1 MRLFGRIVVIA
12 LLLSALAIPAYCWEL
27 TMKGE
32 WEMRYRY
39 WNRTGDRDIFG
50 HMDSQNVDLG
60 INHLKT
66 FPTSSINNPLVPPN
80 NAGAS
85 QDGAAVGNLIG
96 SPWQGAPPGA
106 YALGFGIMAGENN
119 WGPEISYIDNRMTLL
134 PEIRV
139 NPAITISANIAL
151 TSLGIWSDGEPYKSA
166 QATPGAGFVNSVY
179 VPINECFSA
188 ANVPQTYVTVQW
200 LKAFV
205 QTPMVDFAMGY
216 RPSGVGMGL
225 WKNAGQYPSASFEII
240 TYYGPFK
247 FGFIPYLARS
257 QSSWLNN
264 SSVTGTSSRNEGPHA
279 YQRQNIRRDFFRAAE
294 GEIFYANGPL
304 DFWIQSD
311 TYAQSHVPAVVSR
324 SLINGYPGA
333 FGVGTAGAYPTDD
346 DFMRYRITSGF
357 RYFNGRFFWNLEGT
371 ALYQWHSGSGLHQT
385 AANGHAFPAGTV
397 LHALNKDVDSW
408 IFGTE
413 FGGICGPA
421 KFTFNFVGATGQ
433 DPSVRTAQES
443 YFGDEGF
450 SSIYI
455 KDWGFLMYELYGAGS
470 CWDTAGLGQ
479 PSNFKHVGARF
490 DYAVASNL
498 NCWALYSYAWR
509 EHPNAFRLGGD
520 YVSGA
525 RVFSNDDIFLIKN
538 GLEVGHACPDNAKDI
553 GWEVDGGFDWK
564 LLENF
569 TWSVKAC
576 LWQPGSFWSYAYPN
590 TAQLYRIFGSP
601 AANVGASPA
610 APGGITETAASEAN
624 ATYHLGRQIDPLFGV
639 QSTLLITF

>member
-1 MRLFGRIVVIA
+1 MRLFGRIAVIA
-12 LLLSALAIPAYCWEL
+12 LLLAAWTIPAYCWEL

-39 WNRTGDRDIFG
+39 WTRTGDRDIFG
-50 HMDSQNVDLG
+50 HMDSHNVDLG
-60 INHLKT
+60 MNHLKT
-66 FPTSSINNPLVPPN
+66 FPTSSINNPIAPAN
-80 NAGAS
+80 GGTA
-85 QDGAAVGNLIG
+85 QDGNALGNLISTPP
-96 SPWQGAPPGA
+96 SPTGP
-106 YALGFGIMAGENN
+106 YILGFGVMAGENN
-119 WGPEISYIDNRMTLL
+119 WGPEVAYMDNRMTLL
-134 PEIRV
+134 PEIKV
-139 NPAITISANIAL
+139 NPAITLSANIGL
-151 TSLGIWSDGEPYKSA
+151 TSLGIWTDGEPYKTA

-179 VPINECFSA
+179 APINECFSA
-188 ANVPQTYVTVQW
+188 TDVPQTYVTVQW
-200 LKAFV
+200 LKAYV
-205 QTPMVDFAMGY
+205 QTPMLDFAMGY

-225 WKNAGQYPSASFEII
+225 WKNSAQYPSASFEII
-240 TYYGPFK
+240 SYYGPFR
-247 FGFIPYLARS
+247 FGLIPYLCRS
-257 QSSWLNN
+257 QSSWMTN
-264 SSVTGTSSRNEGPHA
+264 SSVKGTSSRNEGPHA

-311 TYAQSHVPAVVSR
+311 TYAQNHVPAVVSR
-324 SLINGYPGA
+324 SLVNGYPGA
-333 FGVGTAGAYPTDD
+333 FSATTAGTYPTDD

-357 RYFNGRFFWNLEGT
+357 RYFNGRVFWNLEGT
-371 ALYQWHSGSGLHQT
+371 ALYQWHSGSGLHEVV
-385 AANGHAFPAGTV
+385 GPTV
-397 LHALNKDVDSW
+397 LHNLYKDVDSW

-433 DPSVRTAQES
+433 DPSVRTAQEA

-455 KDWGFLMYELYGAGS
+455 KDWGYLMYELYGTGS
-470 CWDTAGLGQ
+470 CWDTGGLGQ

-498 NCWALYSYAWR
+498 NCWFLYSYAWR
-509 EHPNAFRLGGD
+509 EHPNAYRLGGD
-520 YVSGA
+520 YVSSA
-525 RVFSNDDIFLIKN
+525 RTFSNDDIFKIKS
-538 GLEVGHACPDNAKDI
+538 GLEVGHACPENAKDI

-576 LWQPGSFWSYAYPN
+576 IWQPGSFWSYAYPN
-590 TAQLYRIFGSP
+590 TAHLYRLTGSP
-601 AANVGASPA
+601 AANVGASPTTA
-610 APGGITETAASEAN
+610 GGIHETALSEAN
-624 ATYHLGRQIDPLFGV
+624 ATWALGRKIDPIFGV